1 VAVPIFQQTYFNF
14 LMAFEVKKL
23 KLFIENEIK
32 EVRRE
37 IS

>member
-1 VAVPIFQQTYFNF
+1 
-14 LMAFEVKKL
+14 MAFEVKKL